1 MKQNCASSV
10 EKFISKNLV
19 MLALKVVLFH
29 LLLYYGRILTG
40 FFGAQGSKTIIPNKS
55 VKLDCRDLDEV

>member
-1 MKQNCASSV
+1 MKQNFASSV
-10 EKFISKNLV
+10 EKFISEKLV

-29 LLLYYGRILTG
+29 LLLYYGGILTG
-40 FFGAQGSKTIIPNKS
+40 FFGVQGSNTIIPNKS